1 MPGVWRTHAASGAL
15 AAGAARRWPSRT
27 AGRTGSCCSQQAR
40 WRTTTRLT
48 ASACRRGRSPGSGAH
63 LLSVKL
69 APAVAVS
76 ASNRGR
82 ELRAWRRQ
90 VVRPLTPCTTQRH
103 ACLVSSLREQAQL
116 QGRACIVACKAG
128 TPAPGALRRARGAG
142 RARAG
147 RPSGGR
153 PHVRRQARHRAGA
166 GPRHRAGGGAPACAP
181 RCSQRVSRA
190 GLRQPI
196 ALCRGSPGPNA
207 QQGRAA
213 GAAAS
218 VTLPAWESLISIS
231 AWACVGAHAWAPGG
245 GARRSS
251 RCSGTACRSSCWRTC
266 AWRACRTPTCWPR
279 RAHPTLPWRGARC
292 SAWRRVPYL
301 TAHCV
306 LPRLAP
312 VWTALVCTCLHD
324 AKVVGVVHV
333 GVKRG
338 AS

>member
-1 MPGVWRTHAASGAL
+1 MLSSWHRLLLCPQASVKKAESLAPSGSVPTDALHYTGARLPGVVSARAGTIAKSCMHCGMQGLHAS
-15 AAGAARRWPSRT
+15 ARRPQTCEGRRPRARRSAWWRPTACMAPSAT
-27 AGRTGSCCSQQAR
+27 S
-40 WRTTTRLT
+40 
-48 ASACRRGRSPGSGAH
+48 CRRW
-63 LLSVKL
+63 
-69 APAVAVS
+69 
-76 ASNRGR
+76 ASTSCR
-82 ELRAWRRQ
+82 W
-90 VVRPLTPCTTQRH
+90 
-103 ACLVSSLREQAQL
+103 
-116 QGRACIVACKAG
+116 
-128 TPAPGALRRARGAG
+128 G
-142 RARAG
+142 RARLRPALQPACVECRSAEDPLPYPKG
-147 RPSGGR
+147 PSG
-153 PHVRRQARHRAGA
+153 
-166 GPRHRAGGGAPACAP
+166 
-181 RCSQRVSRA
+181 
-190 GLRQPI
+190 
-196 ALCRGSPGPNA
+196 PNM
-207 QQGRAA
+207 QQGRAV
-213 GAAAS
+213 GTAAS
-218 VTLPAWESLISIS
+218 IISVSAWE
-231 AWACVGAHAWAPGG
+231 CVAAHARAPGG